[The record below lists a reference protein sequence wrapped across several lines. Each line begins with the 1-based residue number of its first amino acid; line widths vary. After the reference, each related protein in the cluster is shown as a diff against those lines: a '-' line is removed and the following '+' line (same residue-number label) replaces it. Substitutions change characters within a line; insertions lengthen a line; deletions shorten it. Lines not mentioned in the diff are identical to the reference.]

1 MSITGEK
8 LHVDQFIQAVEKAQ
22 LSVGLKVAY
31 YRAVGNVEA
40 SRYDLQLE
48 LAQEQVPDQLVVA
61 LGRAID
67 DELGKLNIE
76 YEQKRS
82 SARLNPPHIHVM
94 STGWS
99 SRRLQAK
106 MARATRDTQ
115 FKDTLLGLPDEDDL
129 LSEILKDL
137 SI

>member
-8 LHVDQFIQAVEKAQ
+8 LHVAQLIQAVEKAQ

-48 LAQEQVPDQLVVA
+48 LAQEQVSDELVVT

-67 DELGKLNIE
+67 NELAKLNIE
-76 YEQKRS
+76 YEQKRR
-82 SARLNPPHIHVM
+82 SARLHPPHIHVM
-94 STGWS
+94 RSGWS

-106 MARATRDTQ
+106 MARTGRDIQ

-129 LSEILKDL
+129 PSEVMKDL
-137 SI
+137 ST

>member
-1 MSITGEK
+1 MGQ
-8 LHVDQFIQAVEKAQ
+8 VIQAVEKAQ

-48 LAQEQVPDQLVVA
+48 LDQEGVSDQLVVT

-67 DELGKLNIE
+67 QELAKLNIE
-76 YEQKRS
+76 YEQKRR
-82 SARLNPPHIHVM
+82 SARLHPPHIHLM
-94 STGWS
+94 SSGWS

-106 MARATRDTQ
+106 MTRTNRDIQ

-129 LSEILKDL
+129 AEEIMKELST
-137 SI
+137 